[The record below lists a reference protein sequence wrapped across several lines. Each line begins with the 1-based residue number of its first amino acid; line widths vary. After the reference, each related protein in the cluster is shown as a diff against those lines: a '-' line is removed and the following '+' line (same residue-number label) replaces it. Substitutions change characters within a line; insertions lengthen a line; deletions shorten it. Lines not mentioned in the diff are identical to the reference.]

1 MHGFQII
8 LFSRT
13 SFFAKK
19 ANRCVLFFFSSERN
33 SRYDTYHTLNILQ
46 MLFLFWGS
54 KSFLEDTFFGQFN
67 SNFCWRDI
75 PNSLEFFLAFG
86 GLDTEKLLGNAEMI
100 LWKILENPHIFI
112 IPKGA
117 GLLEVFFCKKKER
130 KRAGNCG
137 CGNNLTNVLV
147 CFSH

>member
-1 MHGFQII
+1 MGFRLFCFLEHLSLLKKQIVVSC
-8 LFSRT
+8 FSFLR
-13 SFFAKK
+13 
-19 ANRCVLFFFSSERN
+19 ERN

>member
-8 LFSRT
+8 LFSKEHLSLLKSKSLW
-13 SFFAKK
+13 SFLQ
-19 ANRCVLFFFSSERN
+19 RRGC
-33 SRYDTYHTLNILQ
+33 DTYHTLNILQ
-46 MLFLFWGS
+46 KLFLFWGS
-54 KSFLEDTFFGQFN
+54 KSFLEDTLFWTIQFKL
-67 SNFCWRDI
+67 FCWRDI

-117 GLLEVFFCKKKER
+117 GLLEVFFCKKKEW

>member
-1 MHGFQII
+1 
-8 LFSRT
+8 
-13 SFFAKK
+13 
-19 ANRCVLFFFSSERN
+19 
-33 SRYDTYHTLNILQ
+33 
-46 MLFLFWGS
+46 
-54 KSFLEDTFFGQFN
+54 
-67 SNFCWRDI
+67 
-75 PNSLEFFLAFG
+75 LAFG

>member
-1 MHGFQII
+1 
-8 LFSRT
+8 
-13 SFFAKK
+13 
-19 ANRCVLFFFSSERN
+19 
-33 SRYDTYHTLNILQ
+33 
-46 MLFLFWGS
+46 
-54 KSFLEDTFFGQFN
+54 
-67 SNFCWRDI
+67 
-75 PNSLEFFLAFG
+75 LAFG

-117 GLLEVFFCKKKER
+117 GLLEVFAKER